1 MNSDCVFCKIVSRA
15 IPAPLLYEDE
25 QVVAFRDIS
34 PQAPAHLLVI
44 PKQHFVDLPSLIV
57 AGEEALAGRLLK
69 VATQV
74 AREQGLVESGFRT
87 VINTGEHGGQSVFHL
102 HVHVLGGRHLAW
114 PPG

>member
-1 MNSDCVFCKIVSRA
+1 
-15 IPAPLLYEDE
+15 
-25 QVVAFRDIS
+25 
-34 PQAPAHLLVI
+34 
-44 PKQHFVDLPSLIV
+44 LPSLIA
-57 AGEEALAGRLLK
+57 AGQEALAGRLLK